1 MPSRQALTCPPG
13 GARAGDQPVQAVV
26 HHGLGGRCGR
36 RHKFFSSLLQRRAS
50 LVGSCVSAAA
60 AEAPVRVAARLEHML
75 ELLIISNAGCEVE
88 PRVCLTWALLCVVH
102 WRSCKRPLANLA
114 AAWYYP

>member
-1 MPSRQALTCPPG
+1 
-13 GARAGDQPVQAVV
+13 
-26 HHGLGGRCGR
+26 
-36 RHKFFSSLLQRRAS
+36 
-50 LVGSCVSAAA
+50 
-60 AEAPVRVAARLEHML
+60 VRVAARLEHML